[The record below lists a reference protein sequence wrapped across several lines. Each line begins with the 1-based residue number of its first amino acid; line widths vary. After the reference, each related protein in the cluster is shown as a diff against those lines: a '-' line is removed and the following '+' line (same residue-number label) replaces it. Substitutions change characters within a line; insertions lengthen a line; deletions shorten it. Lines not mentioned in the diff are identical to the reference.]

1 MTENG
6 DVRCESKGRF
16 RYTWPGKDETVVCEG
31 HASGIQAVANAIGC
45 HLQMIPLSEMDPG
58 FYLPCSSIVGKE

>member
-31 HASGIQAVANAIGC
+31 HALQIGAVANAMGC
-45 HLQMIPLSEMDPG
+45 HLQMIALTENDMWFD
-58 FYLPCSSIVGKE
+58 LQCSSFVNKE